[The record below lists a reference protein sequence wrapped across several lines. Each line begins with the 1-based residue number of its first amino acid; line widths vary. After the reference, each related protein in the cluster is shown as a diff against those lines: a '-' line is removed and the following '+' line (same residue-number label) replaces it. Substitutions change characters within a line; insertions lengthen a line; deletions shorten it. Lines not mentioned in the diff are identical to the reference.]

1 MIWRRTKPTTRGFVP
16 WDETCVLEWPCWCWF
31 RVSHRIST
39 QFCTC
44 EHLLCY
50 AATSNASYVRVNI
63 FRSLTELLPSHSEAV
78 ANERWNISTC
88 VPRRSAREQ
97 IADGLR
103 LNLHEFELRG
113 QNFDRFNRWQRS
125 ETWSQPRHQIWDWFF
140 FGRRC
145 VIARTIISGQL
156 KAPFLWFAIGNLF
169 WRRRFLS
176 GSAPRHKPEK
186 SIESEN
192 DVEWRLFCWLL
203 FTYSIPIV
211 RSLPPRSQ
219 ARFSSQAFYFLSA
232 FQIQFQKK
240 LAVLL
245 FFSHHNN
252 LLMRRPL
259 CESHQ

>member
-1 MIWRRTKPTTRGFVP
+1 MILRRTKPTTRGFVP
-16 WDETCVLEWPCWCWF
+16 WDATCVLELPCWCWF

-113 QNFDRFNRWQRS
+113 QNFDDQQVAEER
-125 ETWSQPRHQIWDWFF
+125 
-140 FGRRC
+140 
-145 VIARTIISGQL
+145 
-156 KAPFLWFAIGNLF
+156 NLI
-169 WRRRFLS
+169 
-176 GSAPRHKPEK
+176 SAPAPDLRLILFRATLCNRAHNHQRAIKSAVSLIRYRKLVLASPLPVGLGSTTQAGEK
-186 SIESEN
+186 HRKWERCRVTAFLLAAIYLFNSHCALASSSLTSAIFISSLLLSFSFSNSISKE
-192 DVEWRLFCWLL
+192 
-203 FTYSIPIV
+203 T
-211 RSLPPRSQ
+211 RSV
-219 ARFSSQAFYFLSA
+219 AFFLTS
-232 FQIQFQKK
+232 
-240 LAVLL
+240 
-245 FFSHHNN
+245 
-252 LLMRRPL
+252 
-259 CESHQ
+259 